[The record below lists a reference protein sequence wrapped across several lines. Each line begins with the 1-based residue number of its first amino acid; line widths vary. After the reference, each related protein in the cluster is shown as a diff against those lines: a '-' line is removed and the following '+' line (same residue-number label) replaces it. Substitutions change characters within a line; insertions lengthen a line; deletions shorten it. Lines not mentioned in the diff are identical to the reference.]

1 MCGNSICQD
10 RRFLYRL
17 MPELERWFH
26 YRNLD
31 VSTIKELAARWA
43 PDVLLG
49 LEKENRHEALA
60 DIRESIAELRY
71 YRPLLGRF
79 SSCKD

>member
-1 MCGNSICQD
+1 M
-10 RRFLYRL
+10 YRL
-17 MPELERWFH
+17 MPDLQRWFH

-43 PDVLLG
+43 PDILLG
-49 LEKENRHEALA
+49 FEKSNRHEALE

-71 YRPLLGRF
+71 YRPFMGRL
-79 SSCKD
+79 SGRGND

>member
-1 MCGNSICQD
+1 M
-10 RRFLYRL
+10 FRL
-17 MPELERWFH
+17 MPELEKFFH

-31 VSTIKELAARWA
+31 VSSIKELAARWA

-49 LEKENRHEALA
+49 FEKSNRHEALE

-71 YRPLLGRF
+71 YRPFMGRLAG
-79 SSCKD
+79 CNKP